1 MYSLLLFL
9 LLFLGKMRSH
19 LMHKI
24 SLMEQKE
31 WEGILALL
39 VWGGREQVL
48 CFLSGPG

>member
-24 SLMEQKE
+24 SLMEQQE
-31 WEGILALL
+31 WEGILAFL
-39 VWGGREQVL
+39 G
-48 CFLSGPG
+48 LSGE